1 VLQPPKFGN
10 FTNYRD
16 IFRPYEIGIGAYSKV
31 NIKGTAN
38 RHEFLIQA
46 ALLWLV
52 HLNTKNQDYHL
63 FILTIP
69 L

>member
-1 VLQPPKFGN
+1 MLEP
-10 FTNYRD
+10 
-16 IFRPYEIGIGAYSKV
+16 IG
-31 NIKGTAN
+31 TTN

-52 HLNTKNQDYHL
+52 HSNTKNQDYHL
-63 FILTIP
+63 FILAIP